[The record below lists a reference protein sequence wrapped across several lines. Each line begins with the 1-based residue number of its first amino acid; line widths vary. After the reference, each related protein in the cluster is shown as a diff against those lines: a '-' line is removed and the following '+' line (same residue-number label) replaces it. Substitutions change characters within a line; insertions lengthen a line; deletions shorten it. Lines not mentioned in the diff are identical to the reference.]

1 MEKLEEITLYRFR
14 VRTADGREA
23 FSKIVASRR
32 GLKAHLA
39 GRSGEALTDDEELRA
54 QAMLANPRWSAET
67 FAHGDPGTLLVD
79 VPGLDGRTV
88 RFHVEYRNGEDWQP
102 QETLEAKVEDG
113 VAQARLQVQH
123 PAPDKQD
130 AELADLRFSCE
141 LL

>member
-32 GLKAHLA
+32 GLRAHL
-39 GRSGEALTDDEELRA
+39 GALTDDEELRA
-54 QAMLANPRWSAET
+54 QAMFANPRWSAGT
-67 FAHGDPGTLLVD
+67 FAHGDQGTLLVE

-88 RFHVEYRNGEDWQP
+88 RFQVEHRSGEEWKP
-102 QETLEAKVEDG
+102 QGTLEAKVENG
-113 VAQARLQVQH
+113 IAQAQLQVQH
-123 PAPDKQD
+123 PSPDKQD